1 MTRRVSVLAIV
12 GAALAFPAAA
22 AAQDPV
28 PTPTPTPPPAPPAPQ
43 VPKLAIKAER
53 TLTVGK
59 GAYALSGHR
68 YRIVGA
74 LAPMMPGEHV
84 TVQVFHDGKRKRAQK
99 IALAADGTFRLKVKA
114 GKARRVSFRIV
125 HQPTA
130 ALAAARGPKVSVT
143 VLRPSLSI
151 GERGPLVRLL
161 QRGLSELRYAVPRND
176 VFDDATSRAVMAY
189 RKVNGMSRQFTADKR
204 VIERVIAGK
213 GGFKPKHPD
222 AGRHIEADISRQV
235 LALIDG
241 GKVVATYHTST
252 GAPATPTI
260 IGSFQVY
267 RKDPGTNALGMYKSS
282 YFIRGYA
289 IHGYVSVPAFNA
301 SHGCLRVPMEDA
313 ARIYDWV
320 RMGTRVITYP

>member
-1 MTRRVSVLAIV
+1 MTRRACALAIA

-22 AAQDPV
+22 AGQDPV
-28 PTPTPTPPPAPPAPQ
+28 PTPTPTPPPPPAPQ
-43 VPKLAIKAER
+43 LAIKAER

-59 GAYALSGHR
+59 GAYVLSGHR
-68 YRIVGA
+68 YRLSGA
-74 LAPMMPGEHV
+74 MTPAVPGEHV
-84 TVQVFHDGKRKRAQK
+84 TLQVFHDGKRKRTQK
-99 IALAADGTFRLKVKA
+99 VPVAADGTFRLKLKA
-114 GKARRVSFRIV
+114 GKATRVSFRVV
-125 HQPTA
+125 HRPTA

-143 VLRPSLSI
+143 VLRPSLTV

-161 QRGLSELRYAVPRND
+161 QRGLAKLRYAVPRND
-176 VFDDATSRAVMAY
+176 VFDDATGRAVMAY
-189 RKVNGMSRQFTADKR
+189 RKVNGMSRLFTADKR

-213 GGFKPKHPD
+213 GAFKPKHPD

-235 LALIDG
+235 LALIDD
-241 GKVVATYHTST
+241 GKVLATYHTST

-260 IGSFQVY
+260 IGSFEVY

-313 ARIYDWV
+313 SRIYNWV